1 VGLGFFAWLGVG
13 LFGGIIGK
21 MLMGDR
27 LGWIMTIVLGV
38 VGAYV
43 GGWISSYFGGPSVN
57 GFNLVSIVV
66 AGLGAA
72 LVLFVAGLLRGSR

>member
-1 VGLGFFAWLGVG
+1 VSFIAWLGVG

-27 LGWIMTIVLGV
+27 LGWIMTILLGI

-43 GGWISSYFGGPSVN
+43 GGWVSNLFGGPSVSN
-57 GFNLVSIVV
+57 FNLISIVV